1 VRGLKTLRDPV
12 FVLVSGYAAGFACFA
27 WSFSALRV

>member
-1 VRGLKTLRDPV
+1 V